1 MQFALMLF
9 FLNPEFLISFSSLF
23 FISSS
28 VGMFLFIVI
37 LVLTNFL
44 IALGS
49 AHGKEIQE
57 SNH

>member
-1 MQFALMLF
+1 LMLF